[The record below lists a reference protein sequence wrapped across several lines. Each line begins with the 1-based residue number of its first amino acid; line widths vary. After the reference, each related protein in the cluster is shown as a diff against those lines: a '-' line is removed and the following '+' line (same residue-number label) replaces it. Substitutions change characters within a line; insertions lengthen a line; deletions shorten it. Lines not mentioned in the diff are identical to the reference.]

1 MARNNDIVDK
11 EQYDDFDIS
20 EEMYN
25 EIELDNDIIDA
36 LEEEDKIV
44 GFDSNCLSQKLSQ
57 LSTSNQRQQKN
68 GQRLDK
74 TSRYL
79 SNKNERLK
87 KLINEVL
94 STVMTTTTAS
104 SIPVHNEEDLR
115 QITSLTHKIRSEQIF
130 QSLWITYWKSG
141 MGQLIENQI
150 GPTIWPVIVKT
161 MAKQAINA
169 GASENDACMS
179 LVHDRLRQFNHKIQ
193 NHQTELG
200 LLKSRLPNDHRE
212 TVYQTIETLI
222 VQKLENLRQKIE
234 HKITLVQYDYKD
246 RALELEFFQQNPS
259 DHCIKLYK
267 HLYDVRYKQDVTRE
281 EVQLVKQRIY
291 HYNNSPRSKLQI
303 SHPRF
308 ITTISN
314 QDFQQQLNNQLT
326 NAVEQAKNDI
336 LNLYVKTAETQMEHY
351 GKQYYDKELDKIFV
365 GRKSLPVD
373 QQLTTIMVN
382 LLEERA
388 DNRKERIKY
397 VNQFKIHCLHS
408 NSNH

>member
-25 EIELDNDIIDA
+25 EIELDNDVIDA

-44 GFDSNCLSQKLSQ
+44 NFDSNCLSQRLSQ

-79 SNKNERLK
+79 SNKNERLQ
-87 KLINEVL
+87 KLINEIL

-104 SIPVHNEEDLR
+104 SIPVYKEEDLR
-115 QITSLTHKIRSEQIF
+115 QITSLIHKIRSEEILH
-130 QSLWITYWKSG
+130 SLWMTYWKSG
-141 MGQLIENQI
+141 MGQLIENQT
-150 GPTIWPVIVKT
+150 GPTIWPMIVKT
-161 MAKQAINA
+161 IAKQAINA
-169 GASENDACMS
+169 DAAENDACTT
-179 LVHDRLRQFNHKIQ
+179 LVHDRLREYNDKIQ
-193 NHQTELG
+193 KYQTELG
-200 LLKSRLPNDHRE
+200 VLKSRLPNDGE

-222 VQKLENLRQKIE
+222 EQKLENLRQKIE

-281 EVQLVKQRIY
+281 EVQLVKQRIS

-303 SHPRF
+303 THPTF
-308 ITTISN
+308 ITTITN

-326 NAVEQAKNDI
+326 NAVEQAKDDM

-351 GKQYYDKELDKIFV
+351 GKQYYDRELDKIFV
-365 GRKSLPVD
+365 ERKSLPVD

-382 LLEERA
+382 LLEQRA

>member
-1 MARNNDIVDK
+1 MARNNDIVDQ

-25 EIELDNDIIDA
+25 EIELDNDVIDA
-36 LEEEDKIV
+36 LEEEDKIIN
-44 GFDSNCLSQKLSQ
+44 FDSNCLSQKLSQ

-68 GQRLDK
+68 GQRLHK
-74 TSRYL
+74 TPRYL

-87 KLINEVL
+87 KLINEIL
-94 STVMTTTTAS
+94 STVMTTTTTS
-104 SIPVHNEEDLR
+104 SIPVHNKEDLR
-115 QITSLTHKIRSEQIF
+115 QITTLIHKIRSEQIF
-130 QSLWITYWKSG
+130 HSLWMTYLKSG
-141 MGQLIENQI
+141 IGQLIENQT
-150 GPTIWPVIVKT
+150 GPAIWPMIVKT

-169 GASENDACMS
+169 GAAENDACMS
-179 LVHDRLRQFNHKIQ
+179 LVHDRLREFNDNIQ
-193 NHQTELG
+193 KYEIEID
-200 LLKSRLPNDHRE
+200 LLRNRLSNDRE
-212 TVYQTIETLI
+212 TIYQTIETLI
-222 VQKLENLRQKIE
+222 EQKLESLRQKIE
-234 HKITLVQYDYKD
+234 HTITLVQYDYKD

-281 EVQLVKQRIY
+281 EVQLVKQRIS
-291 HYNNSPRSKLQI
+291 HYNSSSKSKLQI
-303 SHPRF
+303 THPTF
-308 ITTISN
+308 ITTITN

-326 NAVEQAKNDI
+326 NAAEQAKNDM

-351 GKQYYDKELDKIFV
+351 GKQYYDRELDKIFV

-382 LLEERA
+382 LLEQRA
-388 DNRKERIKY
+388 DNRNERIKY